1 MIVEKLLSILT
12 ILEFPDERLRKKATP
27 VETVDADIGKLVDDM
42 FETMYE
48 ARGVGLAATQVNVHK
63 RVIVIDVSE
72 EKKSPLCLINPE
84 ILAKDGIEETEE
96 GCLSV
101 PGFFE
106 TVKRAEH
113 IKVRAL
119 NRDGESFE
127 FEAEDLLAVCVQHEM
142 DHLEGKLFVDYISP
156 LKRQMIK
163 KKLNKIHR
171 LEQKAS

>member
-12 ILEFPDERLRKKATP
+12 ILEFPDERLRKKAAP
-27 VETVDADIGKLVDDM
+27 VETVDADIRKLVDDM

>member
-1 MIVEKLLSILT
+1 MSILT

>member
-1 MIVEKLLSILT
+1 MSILT
-12 ILEFPDERLRKKATP
+12 ILEFPDERLRKKAAP
-27 VETVDADIGKLVDDM
+27 VKTVDENIRKLVDDM

-48 ARGVGLAATQVNVHK
+48 ARGVGLAATQVNVHQ

-72 EKKSPLCLINPE
+72 EKESPLCLINPE
-84 ILAKDGIEETEE
+84 IIAKDGVEETEE

-106 TVKRAEH
+106 KVKRAEH

-127 FEAEDLLAVCVQHEM
+127 FEAGELLAVCVQHEM

>member
-1 MIVEKLLSILT
+1 MSLLT
-12 ILEFPDERLRKKATP
+12 ILEFPDERLRKKAAP
-27 VETVDADIGKLVDDM
+27 VEKVDAVIKKLVDDM

-48 ARGVGLAATQVNVHK
+48 ARGVGLAATQVNVHQ

-72 EKKSPLCLINPE
+72 DKKSPLCLINPE
-84 ILAKDGIEETEE
+84 IIAKDGIEETEE

-106 TVKRAEH
+106 KVKRAEH
-113 IKVRAL
+113 IRIRAL
-119 NRDGESFE
+119 NRDGDFFE
-127 FEAEDLLAVCVQHEM
+127 FEADDLLAVCVQHEM

-171 LEQKAS
+171 QEQKNL

>member
-12 ILEFPDERLRKKATP
+12 ILEFPDERLRKKAAP
-27 VETVDADIGKLVDDM
+27 VETVDADIVKLVDDM

-48 ARGVGLAATQVNVHK
+48 ARGVGLAATQVDAHK

-119 NRDGESFE
+119 DRDGKSFE

>member
-12 ILEFPDERLRKKATP
+12 ILEFPDERLRKKAAP
-27 VETVDADIGKLVDDM
+27 VETVDAFIRKLVDDM